1 MKNNTAMS
9 TPYSVLAAVIG
20 LMFLL
25 VGAGA
30 LFAPPACSSSSS
42 TTTGGVNVIV
52 GETTQ
57 PDRITLLRAGNY
69 MHQTRGALKHVFEVS
84 IKNIEVNIFS
94 TACTKGSAVTVNIE
108 PTIISCIS
116 GTNTIVASV
125 TGEQIHVNP
134 GKRSTSTSS
143 LINHNGGDQDDG
155 DDGDDDHLAYHAGGE
170 LNSPAL
176 DIDFRFWFRGQSK
189 SVSLDGSYLKVN
201 LDGVR
206 FGAPSIGG
214 KLTMSGPF
222 SPDSIPQGL
231 TQFSYQ

>member
-1 MKNNTAMS
+1 MS
-9 TPYSVLAAVIG
+9 TPYSVLAPALG
-20 LMFLL
+20 LLIALL
-25 VGAGA
+25 GSGL
-30 LFAPPACSSSSS
+30 LFAPPSNSCSSSS

-69 MHQTRGALKHVFEVS
+69 MYQTSGALTQIFEVS
-84 IKNIEVNIFS
+84 MKSVEVNIFS
-94 TACTKGSAVTVNIE
+94 TASTKGSAVTVNVE
-108 PTIISCIS
+108 PTLISKIS
-116 GTNTIVASV
+116 GTNTVVASV

-134 GKRSTSTSS
+134 GSRTTSTGS
-143 LINHNGGDQDDG
+143 
-155 DDGDDDHLAYHAGGE
+155 LAYHAGGE

>member
-1 MKNNTAMS
+1 MS
-9 TPYSVLAAVIG
+9 TPYTILAAATG

-25 VGAGA
+25 VGTNS
-30 LFAPPACSSSSS
+30 LYAPPASCSSSS

-69 MHQTRGALKHVFEVS
+69 MHQTRGALKHVFDVS
-84 IKNIEVNIFS
+84 IKNIEANIFS

-116 GTNTIVASV
+116 GTSTIVASV

-134 GKRSTSTSS
+134 GKRSTCTSS
-143 LINHNGGDQDDG
+143 LTKHEGGDQDDDG
-155 DDGDDDHLAYHAGGE
+155 DDGDDDHLAYHAGGQ

>member
-1 MKNNTAMS
+1 MS
-9 TPYSVLAAVIG
+9 IPYSVLATAIG
-20 LMFLL
+20 LMFFL
-25 VGAGA
+25 VGADS
-30 LFAPPACSSSSS
+30 LFAPPASSSSCS

-69 MHQTRGALKHVFEVS
+69 VYQTSGALTQVFEVS
-84 IKNIEVNIFS
+84 MKSVEVNIFS
-94 TACTKGSAVTVNIE
+94 TACTKGSAVTVNVE
-108 PTIISCIS
+108 PTLISRIS
-116 GTNTIVASV
+116 GTNTVVANV

-134 GKRSTSTSS
+134 GRRATLTGS
-143 LINHNGGDQDDG
+143 
-155 DDGDDDHLAYHAGGE
+155 LAYHAGGE
-170 LNSPAL
+170 LDSPAL

>member
-1 MKNNTAMS
+1 MFCYVVCTQLILKDLADMS
-9 TPYSVLAAVIG
+9 PSRLVIPPALG
-20 LMFLL
+20 LLFWLF
-25 VGAGA
+25 GASQ
-30 LFAPPACSSSSS
+30 LFAPPNSASSSG

-52 GETTQ
+52 GEAIQ
-57 PDRITLLRAGNY
+57 ADRITLLRAGNY
-69 MHQTRGALKHVFEVS
+69 EYQTNGALTQVFEVS
-84 IKNIEVNIFS
+84 MDSVDVNIFS
-94 TACTKGSAVTVNIE
+94 TGSTKGAPVTVNVE
-108 PTIISCIS
+108 PTLISKIS

-134 GKRSTSTSS
+134 GRRTTSTGS
-143 LINHNGGDQDDG
+143 
-155 DDGDDDHLAYHAGGE
+155 LAYHAGGV

-189 SVSLDGSYLKVN
+189 SVSLDGSYIKVN
-201 LDGVR
+201 LSGVR

-214 KLTMSGPF
+214 KLIMSGPY

>member
-1 MKNNTAMS
+1 MS
-9 TPYSVLAAVIG
+9 TPYSVLAPALG
-20 LMFLL
+20 LLIALL
-25 VGAGA
+25 GTAP
-30 LFAPPACSSSSS
+30 LFAPPSNSCSSSS

-69 MHQTRGALKHVFEVS
+69 MYQTSGALTQIFEVS
-84 IKNIEVNIFS
+84 MKSVEVNIFS
-94 TACTKGSAVTVNIE
+94 TASTKGSAVTVNVE
-108 PTIISCIS
+108 PTLISKIS
-116 GTNTIVASV
+116 GTNTVVASV

-134 GKRSTSTSS
+134 GSRTTSTGS
-143 LINHNGGDQDDG
+143 
-155 DDGDDDHLAYHAGGE
+155 LAYHAGGE